1 VRGDWQ
7 KIFHD
12 AEPDKAITRMLR
24 IDHIEGTPA

>member
-1 VRGDWQ
+1 LRDDWK

-24 IDHIEGTPA
+24 MDRLAPKP